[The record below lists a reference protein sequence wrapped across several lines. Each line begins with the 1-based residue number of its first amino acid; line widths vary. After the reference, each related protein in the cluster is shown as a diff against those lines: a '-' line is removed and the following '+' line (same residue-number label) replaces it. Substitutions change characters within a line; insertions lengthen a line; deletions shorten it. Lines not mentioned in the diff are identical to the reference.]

1 MTTLKLIA
9 LVLTAFILIP
19 GGAHLFE
26 LPGKIDLPRDAYF
39 TVQGIYAG
47 WALFAVPIF
56 AALIANAMLFYL
68 MRRRRVAEAGWALGA
83 AVLIL
88 AGLVVFFAFV
98 FPGNRETLNWTAQPE
113 NWEALRFNWESG
125 HAANAILTFLAFLCT
140 ARAAVGP

>member
-1 MTTLKLIA
+1 MTSLKLIA
-9 LVLTAFILIP
+9 LVLTAIILIP

-47 WALFAVPIF
+47 WAL
-56 AALIANAMLFYL
+56 
-68 MRRRRVAEAGWALGA
+68 GA

-88 AGLVVFFAFV
+88 TGLVVFFAFV